1 MTIYGEVPSK
11 KNTRIPVT
19 RGSYTFMIPGKTY
32 KAWHALAVPQV
43 PKCRVESPTAVTM
56 TFYAKT
62 KRKADLTNRAESVMD
77 LLVDC
82 GVLED
87 DNYFAVPKVTLVFA
101 GVDKEQ
107 PRVEIDFTAI

>member
-1 MTIYGEVPSK
+1 MIIYGEVPSK
-11 KNTRIPVT
+11 KNTRIPVR

-32 KAWHALAVPQV
+32 QAWHALAKPQV
-43 PKCRVESPTAVTM
+43 PRTVVPCPTAISL

-87 DNYFAVPKVTLVFA
+87 DNYFAVPKVTLIFG
-101 GVDKEQ
+101 GVDSQ
-107 PRVEIDFTAI
+107 NPRVEIAFTAI